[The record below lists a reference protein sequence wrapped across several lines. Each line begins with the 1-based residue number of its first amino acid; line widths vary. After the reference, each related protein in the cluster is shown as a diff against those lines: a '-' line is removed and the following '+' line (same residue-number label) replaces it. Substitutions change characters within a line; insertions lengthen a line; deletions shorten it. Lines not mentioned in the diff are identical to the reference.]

1 MDQRLLLT
9 PPDAEADSSEN
20 QSALPEKWPAANFSS
35 EPYRRTEIH
44 RLPETIPYGYEQIY
58 LPPQEQIKKKVF
70 RHWLLL
76 ALTVVTT
83 SLAGAVWFGLSLK
96 AGMTYSLT
104 VLVILGAHEMGH
116 YIASRW
122 YGVDATY
129 PYFIPFF
136 IPPIGPI
143 PLIPQIG
150 TFGAFIRI
158 KSAIPSRKALF
169 DIGIAGPLAGFVFVI
184 PAAFI
189 AHYFAQPAQPFV
201 EGGGGI
207 ILQDPLLFKLFHVLF
222 RLPEEVELNPVMLGA
237 WVGALMT
244 ALNLMPVGQLDGGHV
259 TYSIL
264 GRLGHRVIA
273 ITCYVSVITLTVY
286 SLINGAGNWILYAVI
301 LTFMLRSGHPPVID
315 EREPIGFGRKLVAI
329 IGLIVFILCFM
340 TVPIRLVG

>member
-9 PPDAEADSSEN
+9 PPDSESDSSDK
-20 QSALPEKWPAANFSS
+20 QSSLPQVWSAANIST

-44 RLPETIPYGYEQIY
+44 RLSEAAPYGYEQIY
-58 LPPQEQIKKKVF
+58 LPPPQQTKKKVF
-70 RHWLLL
+70 RHWVLL

-83 SLAGAVWFGLSLK
+83 SLAGAIWFGSIK
-96 AGMTYSLT
+96 AGMVYSLT
-104 VLVILGAHEMGH
+104 VLVILASHEMGH

-122 YGVDATY
+122 YGVDATL

-150 TFGAFIRI
+150 TFGAFIKI

-169 DIGIAGPLAGFVFVI
+169 DIGIAGPLAGFVFAV

-189 AHYFAQPAQPFV
+189 AHYFAQPAAPILD
-201 EGGGGI
+201 GGGGI
-207 ILQDPLLFKLFHVLF
+207 ILQDPLLFKIFHVLF

-259 TYSIL
+259 TYSIF

-273 ITCYVSVITLTVY
+273 VTCYVSVIALTVY
-286 SLINGAGNWILYAVI
+286 SLISGAGNWVLYAVI

-315 EREPIGFGRKLVAI
+315 EREPIGIGRKVVAI
-329 IGLIVFILCFM
+329 IGLIIFILCFM

>member
-1 MDQRLLLT
+1 MDQRLSLT
-9 PPDAEADSSEN
+9 PPDAESELAEQQSPPAEVWPVANDS
-20 QSALPEKWPAANFSS
+20 F

-44 RLPETIPYGYEQIY
+44 RLPEMTPYGFEPYY
-58 LPPQEQIKKKVF
+58 LAPPQQIKRKVL

-76 ALTVVTT
+76 ALTAVTT
-83 SLAGAVWFGLSLK
+83 SLAGAIWFGLSIK
-96 AGMTYSLT
+96 AGMVYSLT
-104 VLVILGAHEMGH
+104 VLTILAAHEMGH

-122 YGVDATY
+122 YGVDATL
-129 PYFIPFF
+129 PYFIPFL

-143 PLIPQIG
+143 PYIPQIG

-169 DIGIAGPLAGFVFVI
+169 DIGIAGPLAGFVFAV

-189 AHYFAQPAQPFV
+189 AHYFAQPAQPFSA
-201 EGGGGI
+201 EGGGI
-207 ILQDPLLFKLFHVLF
+207 ILQDPLLFKLFHVLL

-259 TYSIL
+259 TYSVF
-264 GRLGHRVIA
+264 GRLGHKIIA
-273 ITCYVSVITLTVY
+273 ITCYVSVIALTGY
-286 SLINGAGNWILYAVI
+286 SLLSGAGNWVLYALI

-315 EREPIGFGRKLVAI
+315 EQEPIGFGRKLVAI